1 MICDLN
7 LTDTHVKVITLA
19 NWSEMLGQGDTLRLH
34 FIWRNWTWI
43 NFCIDMQKFDLNR
56 TWIWG
61 GSSVNT
67 GTHNLHRGGKLPL
80 LEQLLLN
87 HF

>member
-1 MICDLN
+1 M
-7 LTDTHVKVITLA
+7 
-19 NWSEMLGQGDTLRLH
+19 
-34 FIWRNWTWI
+34 
-43 NFCIDMQKFDLNR
+43 FCIDMQKFDLNR

-67 GTHNLHRGGKLPL
+67 GTHNLHRGGKLSL